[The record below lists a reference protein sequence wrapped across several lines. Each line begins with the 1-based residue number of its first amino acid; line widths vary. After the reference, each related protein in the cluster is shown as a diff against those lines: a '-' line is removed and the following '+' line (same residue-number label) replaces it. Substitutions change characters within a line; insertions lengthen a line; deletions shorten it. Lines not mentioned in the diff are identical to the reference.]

1 VTEQALQFDCAGEAL
16 VGVLSLPSK
25 PPAAGVETAVLIVV
39 GGPQYRVGS
48 HRQFTLLG
56 RALAAGGYPAFR
68 FDYRGM
74 GDSSGALR
82 DFEVTCTDIEAAID
96 AVQRARPSVRHV
108 VLWGLCDGASAA
120 LLFLDDRSDPRVTGL
135 CLVNPWVR
143 SPESLA
149 RTHVKHYYLS
159 RLMQADFWRKLARGD
174 VARQALTELVRNL
187 RLAGRRVSLA
197 STAATA
203 LPFQQRMAR
212 AWQAF
217 AGPML
222 LVLSGDDYVAH
233 EFHEQVRGE
242 PGWRGAL
249 ERGNVTRLDMA
260 AANHT
265 FSEPVDAR
273 KVEEATLEWLRQH
286 AESLPTHY
294 G

>member
-1 VTEQALQFDCAGEAL
+1 MEQALQFDCAGEAL
-16 VGVLSLPSK
+16 VGVLSHPSE
-25 PPAAGVETAVLIVV
+25 PPAVGAETAVLVVV

-48 HRQFTLLG
+48 HRQFTLLC
-56 RALAAGGYPAFR
+56 RALAAGGYPALR
-68 FDYRGM
+68 FDCRGM
-74 GDSSGALR
+74 GDSSGALL
-82 DFEVTCTDIEAAID
+82 DFEATGTDIEAAID
-96 AVQRARPSVRHV
+96 ALQRARPSVRHV

-120 LLFLDDRSDPRVTGL
+120 LLYLHDRSDPRVAGL

-159 RLMQADFWRKLARGD
+159 RLMQADFWRKLARGE
-174 VARQALTELVRNL
+174 VARKAFTELARNL
-187 RLAGRRVSLA
+187 RLAGRRGALA
-197 STAATA
+197 STTA
-203 LPFQQRMAR
+203 STLPFQHRMAR

-222 LVLSGDDYVAH
+222 LVLSGDDYTAH
-233 EFHEQVRGE
+233 EFREHVRGE
-242 PGWRGAL
+242 SGWRGAL
-249 ERGNVTRLDMA
+249 EQGNVTRLDVA
-260 AANHT
+260 TANHT

-286 AESLPTHY
+286 AESPPTDN

>member
-1 VTEQALQFDCAGEAL
+1 MEKALQFDCAGESL
-16 VGVLSLPSK
+16 VGVLSHPPEPS
-25 PPAAGVETAVLIVV
+25 ALGVETVVLIVV
-39 GGPQYRVGS
+39 GGPQYRIGS
-48 HRQFTLLG
+48 HRQFTLLC
-56 RALAAGGYPAFR
+56 RALAAGGYPALR
-68 FDYRGM
+68 FDCRGM

-82 DFEVTCTDIEAAID
+82 DFEAAGADIEAAID

-120 LLFLDDRSDPRVTGL
+120 LLYLHDRGDPRVTGL

-149 RTHVKHYYLS
+149 RTHVRHYYLS
-159 RLMQADFWRKLARGD
+159 RLMQADFWRKLARGE
-174 VARQALTELVRNL
+174 VARKAVTELARNL
-187 RLAGRRVSLA
+187 RLAGRRGPLA
-197 STAATA
+197 STAAMA
-203 LPFQQRMAR
+203 LPFQHRMAR
-212 AWQAF
+212 AWQTF

-233 EFHEQVRGE
+233 EFHEQVRTE

-265 FSEPVDAR
+265 FSAPVDTR

-286 AESLPTHY
+286 AESPATHKE
-294 G
+294 